1 MERIAHFIVHRA
13 KLLLFFI
20 LLVTVFFAYHARHIR
35 IDNSAASILP
45 ENDPEK
51 GYYDEVRRLFGS
63 DDVAVIG
70 LITDNIYTPQ
80 VLQKIK
86 RLTEELR
93 KIPGVKGVAS
103 LTNLP
108 DIVAM
113 VTGAANDLLV
123 PDIPSTPEAWE
134 ELKKK
139 VADTPVYLKNS
150 VSLDGRATALTLSF
164 LESISED
171 EFVRRGIDDKI
182 QAIVDREQGPEQL
195 YYTGLPH
202 FKAYGAKTM
211 QRDVSVLVPIALLL
225 VMVVLFLC
233 FRSLRGV
240 VLPTLTVIVSLTWI
254 LGIMVLCGSP
264 ISLGSVMLPVLVL
277 VIGTAYSLHVM
288 AEYYEE
294 ARPGRSVHEVVLA
307 TLGGISAPVLIAASM
322 TFLGFFSQIVNQIVS
337 VREMGI
343 YSSIGITLAAVLSL
357 TVVPALLALIPLPSR
372 QQEAFAPGLSTAL
385 RRLVKG
391 EIRHRYAIIAGAI
404 LLAMVAAALIPS
416 IQVGSNFLSV
426 FPEHHPIRQAANAI
440 SEHLAGSMGFFVVID
455 GSEQDIIR
463 QWDTLRRIKDL
474 QLYLDS
480 LPGVD
485 KTISFVDFVEM
496 YDKGLQAL
504 PPEEGTAP
512 APPPE
517 KKTTFWE
524 NPAQLPDALQM
535 IFLYPPAM
543 VLSFVNHPNYSRSN
557 ILVRTSLSKPSEI
570 ADLVEKIQAFAREHF
585 PPAEL
590 NAHPAGSLI
599 LYTRTTGGL
608 ISGEIQSLTLTA
620 GVIFLVM
627 VAMFLSIR
635 VGIIGMIPNIYPI
648 LILFGLMG
656 MTGVILSVSTSTIA
670 SIALG
675 LAVDDTIHIM
685 HKLSGE
691 VRTTADQ
698 EEALLDCV
706 GTAGKPTFYVA
717 LLFFLGF
724 LTLCFSTFVPV
735 QEFGFLSSITII
747 VGLASEIV
755 LLPALLATTPI
766 ISLWNVLYL
775 KLGKDP
781 HKTIPLFDGLR
792 PLQAKIVTLMGE
804 LKAFPRG
811 QHIIRQGEMGNE
823 MYVVITGAAKV
834 VLNSADH
841 PQVLNKLGRGDVFG
855 EMGLLRHHER
865 IADVIATEDV
875 EVLAVNERFL
885 TRIKRR
891 YPRIASG
898 IFFNISRILCDR
910 LEQSQR
916 APR

>member
-1 MERIAHFIVHRA
+1 MERIAHFIVHRP
-13 KLLLFFI
+13 KILLFFL
-20 LLVTVFFAYHARHIR
+20 LLVTAFFAYHARHIR
-35 IDNSAASILP
+35 IDSSAESILP
-45 ENDPEK
+45 QGDPEK

-80 VLQKIK
+80 VLQKVK
-86 RLTEELR
+86 RLTAEFR
-93 KIPGVKGVAS
+93 KIVEVKSVYS
-103 LTNLP
+103 LANAP
-108 DIVAM
+108 DILAK
-113 VTGAANDLLV
+113 VTGAEQDLLV

-139 VADTPVYLKNS
+139 VADTPIYLKNL
-150 VSLDGRATALTLSF
+150 VSPNGQATAITLSF

-171 EFVRRGIDDKI
+171 AFVRRGVDDRI
-182 QAIVDREQGPEQL
+182 QAIVDRENGPEQL

-202 FKAYGAKTM
+202 FKAFSAKTM
-211 QRDVSVLVPIALLL
+211 RQDLLDLLPVTLVLI
-225 VMVVLFLC
+225 MVVLFLC
-233 FRSLRGV
+233 FRSVRGV
-240 VLPTLTVIVSLTWI
+240 LLPTLTVIMSLIWI
-254 LGIMVLCGSP
+254 LGVMVLFGSP
-264 ISLGSVMLPVLVL
+264 LSLGSVMLPVLVL

-288 AEYYEE
+288 AEYYEL
-294 ARPGRSVHEVVLA
+294 ARPGRPIDEVALE
-307 TLGGISAPVLIAASM
+307 TLRGVAAPVLIAASM
-322 TFLGFFSQIVNQIVS
+322 TFLGFFSQIVTQIVS

-343 YSSIGITLAAVLSL
+343 YSSVGIIFSAVLSL
-357 TVVPALLALIPLPSR
+357 TLVPALLALLRLPTR
-372 QQEAFAPGLSTAL
+372 QGEDFSPGLSAAL
-385 RRLVKG
+385 RRLVQR
-391 EIRHRYAIIAGAI
+391 EIRHRHAVLAGAV
-404 LLAMVAAALIPS
+404 LLALLSAWQIPS

-426 FPEHHPIRQAANAI
+426 FREDHPIRQAAKAI

-455 GSEQDIIR
+455 GSEQDLIK

-485 KTISFVDFVEM
+485 KTTSFVDFVEAV
-496 YDKGLQAL
+496 DNALQSL
-504 PPEEGTAP
+504 PPEEGAD
-512 APPPE
+512 APPPPA
-517 KKTTFWE
+517 KKTTFWD

-535 IFLYPPAM
+535 IFLNSNM
-543 VLSFVNHPNYSRSN
+543 VSSFVNHPTYSRSN

-590 NAHPAGSLI
+590 NAHPTGSLI

-608 ISGEIQSLTLTA
+608 ISGEVQSLALT
-620 GVIFLVM
+620 GGGIFLIM
-627 VAMFLSIR
+627 WAMFLSIR
-635 VGIIGMIPNIYPI
+635 VGIIGMIPNLYPI
-648 LILFGLMG
+648 LVLFGLMG
-656 MTGVILSVSTSTIA
+656 VTGVILSVSTSTIA

-698 EEALLDCV
+698 EAALLDCV
-706 GTAGKPTFYVA
+706 STVGKPTFYVA

-735 QEFGFLSSITII
+735 QEFGFLSAITII
-747 VGLASEIV
+747 VGLASEVV
-755 LLPALLATTPI
+755 LLPSLLATTPI
-766 ISLWNVLYL
+766 ITLWNVLYL

-792 PLQAKIVTLMGE
+792 PFQAKIVTLMGE

-823 MYVVITGAAKV
+823 MYVVINGTADV
-834 VLNSADH
+834 ILNSSDH
-841 PQVLNKLGRGDVFG
+841 PRHLNKLGRGDVFG
-855 EMGLLRHHER
+855 EMGLIRHHER
-865 IADVIATEDV
+865 TADVVAAEDV

-891 YPRIASG
+891 YPRIASE
-898 IFFNISRILCDR
+898 IFFNISKILSDR

-916 APR
+916 VR

>member
-1 MERIAHFIVHRA
+1 MERIAHFIVHRP
-13 KLLLFFI
+13 KILLFF
-20 LLVTVFFAYHARHIR
+20 LLLLTGFFAYHARHIR
-35 IDNSAASILP
+35 IDSSAESILP
-45 ENDPEK
+45 QGDPEK

-80 VLQKIK
+80 VLQKVK
-86 RLTEELR
+86 RLTAEFR
-93 KIPGVKGVAS
+93 KIVEVKSVYS
-103 LTNLP
+103 LTNAP
-108 DIVAM
+108 DILAK
-113 VTGAANDLLV
+113 VTGAEQDLLV
-123 PDIPSTPEAWE
+123 PGIPSTPEAWE

-139 VADTPVYLKNS
+139 VADTPIYLKNL
-150 VSLDGRATALTLSF
+150 VSPDGQATAITLSF

-171 EFVRRGIDDKI
+171 EFVRRGVDDRI
-182 QAIVDREQGPEQL
+182 QAIVDRENGPEQL

-202 FKAYGAKTM
+202 FKAFSAKTM
-211 QRDVSVLVPIALLL
+211 RQDLLDLLPVTLVLI
-225 VMVVLFLC
+225 MVVLFLC
-233 FRSLRGV
+233 FRSVRGV
-240 VLPTLTVIVSLTWI
+240 LLPTLTVIMSLIWI
-254 LGIMVLCGSP
+254 LGVMVLCGSP
-264 ISLGSVMLPVLVL
+264 LSLGSVMLPVLVL

-288 AEYYEE
+288 AEYYEL
-294 ARPGRSVHEVVLA
+294 ARPGRPIDEVALE
-307 TLGGISAPVLIAASM
+307 TLRGVAAPVLIAASM
-322 TFLGFFSQIVNQIVS
+322 TFLGFFSQIVTQIVS

-343 YSSIGITLAAVLSL
+343 YSSVGIIFSAVLSL
-357 TVVPALLALIPLPSR
+357 TLVPALLALLRLPTR
-372 QQEAFAPGLSTAL
+372 QGEDFSPGLSAAL
-385 RRLVKG
+385 RRLVQR
-391 EIRHRYAIIAGAI
+391 EIRHRYAVLAGAV
-404 LLAMVAAALIPS
+404 LLALLSAWQIPS

-426 FPEHHPIRQAANAI
+426 FREDHPIRQAANII
-440 SEHLAGSMGFFVVID
+440 SRHLAGSLAFYVVID
-455 GSEQDIIR
+455 GSEQDLIK

-485 KTISFVDFVEM
+485 KTTSFVDFVEAV
-496 YDKGLQAL
+496 DNALQSL
-504 PPEEGTAP
+504 PPEEGAD
-512 APPPE
+512 APPPPA
-517 KKTTFWE
+517 KKTTFWD

-535 IFLYPPAM
+535 IFLNSNM
-543 VLSFVNHPNYSRSN
+543 VSGFVNHPSYSRAN
-557 ILVRTSLSKPSEI
+557 ILVRTSLSRPSEI

-590 NAHPAGSLI
+590 NAHPTGSLI

-608 ISGEIQSLTLTA
+608 ISGEVQSLALTG
-620 GVIFLVM
+620 GVIFLIM
-627 VAMFLSIR
+627 WAMFLSIR
-635 VGIIGMIPNIYPI
+635 VGIIGMIPNLYPI
-648 LILFGLMG
+648 LVLFGLMG
-656 MTGVILSVSTSTIA
+656 VTGVILSISTSTIA

-698 EEALLDCV
+698 EAALLDCV
-706 GTAGKPTFYVA
+706 GTVGKPTFYVA

-735 QEFGFLSSITII
+735 QEFGFLSAITII
-747 VGLASEIV
+747 VGLASEVV
-755 LLPALLATTPI
+755 LLPSLLATTPI
-766 ISLWNVLYL
+766 ITLWNVLYL

-792 PLQAKIVTLMGE
+792 PFQAKIVTLMGE

-823 MYVVITGAAKV
+823 MYVVINGTADV
-834 VLNSADH
+834 ILNTSDH
-841 PQVLNKLGRGDVFG
+841 PRHLNTLGRGDVFG
-855 EMGLLRHHER
+855 EMGLIRHHER
-865 IADVIATEDV
+865 TADVIALEDV

-916 APR
+916 AR

>member
-1 MERIAHFIVHRA
+1 MERIAHFIVHRP
-13 KLLLFFI
+13 KILLFF
-20 LLVTVFFAYHARHIR
+20 LLLLTGFFAYHARHIR
-35 IDNSAASILP
+35 IDSSAESILP
-45 ENDPEK
+45 QGDSEK

-80 VLQKIK
+80 VLQKVK
-86 RLTEELR
+86 RLTAEFR
-93 KIPGVKGVAS
+93 KIPEVKYVYS
-103 LTNLP
+103 LANAP
-108 DIVAM
+108 DIIAKVA
-113 VTGAANDLLV
+113 GEEQDLLV
-123 PDIPSTPEAWE
+123 PEIPSTAEGME
-134 ELKKK
+134 ELKQKL
-139 VADTPVYLKNS
+139 ANNPIYLKNL
-150 VSLDGRATALTLSF
+150 VSLDGKATAITLSF

-171 EFVRRGIDDKI
+171 EFIRRGIDDKI
-182 QAIVDREQGPEQL
+182 QAIVDRENGPEQL

-202 FKAYGAKTM
+202 FKAFSAKTM
-211 QRDVSVLVPIALLL
+211 RQDLFDLLPVTLVLI
-225 VMVVLFLC
+225 MVVLFLC
-233 FRSLRGV
+233 FRSVRGV
-240 VLPTLTVIVSLTWI
+240 LLPTLTVIMSLIWI
-254 LGIMVLCGSP
+254 LGVMVLCGSP
-264 ISLGSVMLPVLVL
+264 LSLGSVMLPVLVL

-288 AEYYEE
+288 AEYYEL
-294 ARPGRSVHEVVLA
+294 ARPGRPMDEVALE
-307 TLGGISAPVLIAASM
+307 TLRGVAAPVLIAASM
-322 TFLGFFSQIVNQIVS
+322 TFLDFFSQIVTQIVS
-337 VREMGI
+337 VREMDI
-343 YSSIGITLAAVLSL
+343 YSSVGIIFSAVLSL
-357 TVVPALLALIPLPSR
+357 TLVPALLALLRLPTR
-372 QQEAFAPGLSTAL
+372 QGEAFSPGLSAAL
-385 RRLVKG
+385 RRLVQR
-391 EIRHRYAIIAGAI
+391 EIRHRYAVLAGAV
-404 LLAMVAAALIPS
+404 LLALLSAWQIPS

-426 FPEHHPIRQAANAI
+426 FREDHPIRQAAKAI

-455 GSEQDIIR
+455 GSEQDLIK

-485 KTISFVDFVEM
+485 KTTSFVDFVEAV
-496 YDKGLQAL
+496 DNALQSL
-504 PPEEGTAP
+504 PPEEGADAP
-512 APPPE
+512 PPPE
-517 KKTTFWE
+517 KKTTFWD

-535 IFLYPPAM
+535 IFLNSNM
-543 VLSFVNHPNYSRSN
+543 VSGFVNHPTYSRSN

-590 NAHPAGSLI
+590 NAHPTGSLI

-608 ISGEIQSLTLTA
+608 ISGEVQSLALTG
-620 GVIFLVM
+620 GVIFLIM
-627 VAMFLSIR
+627 WAMFLSIR
-635 VGIIGMIPNIYPI
+635 VGIIGMIPNLYPI
-648 LILFGLMG
+648 LVLFGLMG
-656 MTGVILSVSTSTIA
+656 VTGVILSVSTSTIA

-698 EEALLDCV
+698 EAALLDCV
-706 GTAGKPTFYVA
+706 GTVGKPTFYVA

-735 QEFGFLSSITII
+735 QEFGFLSAITII
-747 VGLASEIV
+747 VGLASEVV
-755 LLPALLATTPI
+755 LLPSLLATTPI
-766 ISLWNVLYL
+766 ITLWNVLYL

-792 PLQAKIVTLMGE
+792 PFQAKIVTLMGE

-823 MYVVITGAAKV
+823 MYVVINGTADV
-834 VLNSADH
+834 ILNTSDH
-841 PQVLNKLGRGDVFG
+841 PRHLNTLRRGDVFG
-855 EMGLLRHHER
+855 EMGLIRHHER
-865 IADVIATEDV
+865 TADVIALEDV
-875 EVLAVNERFL
+875 EVLAVNEHFL

-891 YPRIASG
+891 YPRIASE

-916 APR
+916 AR